1 METAATE
8 QSRGNAVTGTS
19 TISRDDLAALLRCPR
34 CHGTLNVEGDLLQC
48 GACNLSFATKPGSL
62 PIYDLFIDEGTDHV
76 GRDPRQAWKR
86 LEFEKNY
93 EFTGYHESGVEFDK
107 ALGYPA
113 EVSQFLFER
122 VKKRMVKWVRPGA
135 NHTIL
140 DVGCGAGY
148 FLNMIRERYQ
158 EAGFEPTVVG
168 VDISAHQVSYMAERM
183 SREGVTRVVAA
194 TGNGE
199 FLPFADESFDL
210 VTCSEVIEHIRN
222 PKRALEEMRRVLKPT
237 GMLLLST
244 PSMSAQKGWSQV
256 LLPATALVKFLTR
269 YKPNRTVPD
278 SYDIPWYSKEFREM
292 ILSAGIRIHQFEHN
306 AVIPH
311 PYHFIFL
318 PKPLVKPAVAF
329 FEVVDGTMRWALKPL
344 ALHFVVRASRV
355 FALALLGAALLGLPS
370 ETGVG
375 PAPAYAENG
384 DTWINRNYF
393 TRANDAF
400 TADLLDNV
408 ERNHLSQE
416 TFWKKYRGGELTLA
430 LGDLKYAL
438 LVFPNHP
445 RALHLM
451 TMVCK
456 LLKDST
462 TPIVYFENAI
472 RLYPNEAYTHAQ
484 YGAYLL
490 STGETDPAIA
500 RLNQALKLD
509 PNLTYAMG
517 LLAEAKKKPGVSVTA
532 GALTNPGQGSAPP
545 VSSSGPSSTTPG
557 TTPGTTP
564 R

>member
-1 METAATE
+1 V
-8 QSRGNAVTGTS
+8 SGTT
-19 TISRDDLAALLRCPR
+19 TISRDELAALLRCPR
-34 CHGTLNVEGDLLQC
+34 CHGILNVRDDLLEC
-48 GACNLSFATKPGSL
+48 GACSLSFATKPGSL
-62 PIYDLFIDEGTDHV
+62 SIYDLFIDEGTEHV
-76 GRDPRQAWKR
+76 GRDPRQVWNR
-86 LEFEKNY
+86 PEFERNY
-93 EFTGYHESGVEFDK
+93 EFTGYHESGVEFDA

-113 EVSQFLFER
+113 EVSNFLFER
-122 VKKRMVKWVRPGA
+122 VKKRMVRWVRPGA

-148 FLNMIRERYQ
+148 FLNLIRNRYK
-158 EAGFEPTVVG
+158 EAGYEPTVVG
-168 VDISAHQVSYMAERM
+168 IDISAHQVSYMAERM
-183 SREGVTRVVAA
+183 SREGITRVVAA

-244 PSMSAQKGWSQV
+244 PSMSAQKGWSQI

-269 YKPNRTVPD
+269 YKSKRTVPD
-278 SYDIPWYSKEFREM
+278 TYDVPWYSKEFREM
-292 ILSAGIRIHQFEHN
+292 ILSAGIRIEEFEHN

-329 FEVVDGTMRWALKPL
+329 FGVVDRTMRWALKPL

-370 ETGVG
+370 GTRLG
-375 PAPAYAENG
+375 PAAARAENG

-393 TRANDAF
+393 GRGTDPF

-416 TFWKKYRGGELTLA
+416 TFWKKYRAGELNYA

-445 RALHLM
+445 RALHLL
-451 TMVCK
+451 TMVCR
-456 LLKDST
+456 LMKDST

-472 RLYPNEAYTHAQ
+472 RLYPKEAYTQAQ

-490 STGETDPAIA
+490 STGETEPAIA
-500 RLNQALKLD
+500 RLNEALKLD

-517 LLAEAKKKPGVSVTA
+517 LMAEAKKKTGPSITT
-532 GALTNPGQGSAPP
+532 GALTNPGQGSTPP
-545 VSSSGPSSTTPG
+545 PAGQSGSSSTTIKPG
-557 TTPGTTP
+557 TTPGTTV